1 MTSAPSATAKG
12 ASRAGAGISARRSSL
27 RHRAFLRVPKA
38 WRKSGGTWSS
48 AFTLA
53 DYGAGRGWTGRLAAR
68 GTSPCLAVPVIPQ
81 FVADCGSEGINIL
94 LGGVK
99 GAHPADFP

>member
-1 MTSAPSATAKG
+1 M
-12 ASRAGAGISARRSSL
+12 

-53 DYGAGRGWTGRLAAR
+53 DYATGRGRAGRLAV
-68 GTSPCLAVPVIPQ
+68 T
-81 FVADCGSEGINIL
+81 
-94 LGGVK
+94 GG
-99 GAHPADFP
+99 